1 MEKRKND
8 FSKKAEEFLR
18 VFKKGEEFTQELL
31 KENERL
37 RLKLIKL
44 EEEQNGMAASSE
56 DQDIEKLRKRL
67 AEVEGERTRL
77 VNRFKEVEEENKK
90 FALRYIEVEE
100 ENNSL
105 ANLYVASHQL
115 HASLD
120 FREVVHTINDILIN
134 LIGAERFA
142 ILLLEENAP
151 VLSKISSEGLE
162 EEEMRK
168 VPLGEGIIGET
179 VKSGECYF
187 EADLSHLSQ
196 TDPTHPVA
204 AVPLQLKDRA
214 IGVIVI
220 LSLLDQKKAK
230 FSRMDEEL
238 LIMLAGHAT
247 TAIFSSKL
255 YSASERKLS
264 TMQGF
269 IDLLK
274 QSQEGGGPT
283 DE

>member
-1 MEKRKND
+1 MEKRESD

-31 KENERL
+31 KENEGL
-37 RLKLIKL
+37 RFKVIKL
-44 EEEQNGMAASSE
+44 EENRDNPAVATGG
-56 DQDIEKLRKRL
+56 QDVEKLQKRL
-67 AEVEGERTRL
+67 TEVEDEKTHL
-77 VNRFKEVEEENKK
+77 AKRFKEVEEENQK

-120 FREVVHTINDILIN
+120 FREVIQTINDILIN

-142 ILLLEENAP
+142 ILMLDENAP
-151 VLSKISSEGLE
+151 VLTKISSEGLE
-162 EEEMRK
+162 EEEMLK
-168 VPLGEGIIGET
+168 VSLGEGIIGET
-179 VKSGECYF
+179 VKGGEHYF
-187 EADLSHLSQ
+187 ETDLSSQ
-196 TDPTHPVA
+196 NASDDSHPIA
-204 AVPLQLKDRA
+204 AVPLQIEDRA

-238 LIMLAGHAT
+238 LVMLAGHAA

-255 YSASERKLS
+255 YATSERKLS

-274 QSQEGGGPT
+274 QNEEG
-283 DE
+283 

>member
-1 MEKRKND
+1 MEKRESD
-8 FSKKAEEFLR
+8 FSRKAEEFLR
-18 VFKKGEEFTQELL
+18 VFKKGEAFTHELL

-37 RLKLIKL
+37 RLKVIKL
-44 EEEQNGMAASSE
+44 EEERDGLVALSGDQNV
-56 DQDIEKLRKRL
+56 EKLQKQL
-67 AEVEGERTRL
+67 AEVEDERTHL

-120 FREVVHTINDILIN
+120 LGEVIQTINDILIN
-134 LIGAERFA
+134 LIGAEKFA
-142 ILLLEENAP
+142 ILLLDEDAP

-162 EEEMRK
+162 EDEMWK

-179 VKSGECYF
+179 VKSGKHYF
-187 EADLSHLSQ
+187 ETDLSQLSA
-196 TDPTHPVA
+196 TDPSHPIA
-204 AVPLQLKDRA
+204 AVPLQIKDHA

-220 LSLLDQKKAK
+220 LSLLDQKRAK

-247 TAIFSSKL
+247 TAIFSAKI

-269 IDLLK
+269 IDLLRQK
-274 QSQEGGGPT
+274 KEG
-283 DE
+283 